1 MPDQNP
7 LNLPQDAEILSIEG
21 DLEQFLPE
29 LIKVFLHQKR
39 RVLMCGQALSLQHPQ
54 LWNAPHD
61 VLPSIKDLLKPEVFD
76 IIVVDAVPMIPPEW
90 IRNLRPPQTGLV
102 VLGNPLTETI
112 PLCPATRATL
122 HRASWRIRAHP
133 QENGF
138 MLRLWQ
144 RQHIAQ
150 GWQIHQ
156 LTTKEPVALSREGPA
171 LFPELRPIR
180 PADTPH
186 VGKAPSNA
194 R

>member
-7 LNLPQDAEILSIEG
+7 LNLPQNAEILSIEG
-21 DLEQFLPE
+21 CVEQFLPE
-29 LIKVFLHQKR
+29 LLKVFLDQKR

-54 LWNAPHD
+54 LWSAPYD
-61 VLPSIKDLLKPEVFD
+61 VLPSLKELLKPEVFD
-76 IIVVDAVPMIPPEW
+76 IVVVDAAPMMPAEW
-90 IRNLRPPQTGLV
+90 IRSLHPPKTGLV

-112 PLCPATRATL
+112 PLCPATRAIL

-144 RQHIAQ
+144 RQHIAK
-150 GWQIHQ
+150 GWQIQQ
-156 LTTKEPVALSREGPA
+156 LTTKEPAALNREGPA

-180 PADTPH
+180 PADTPR
-186 VGKAPSNA
+186 GERAPSTGH
-194 R
+194 